1 MRSKVLCS
9 AVLTVAA
16 LATTAPAA
24 VTYSYVTDTPSVTKN
39 AGESFTV
46 HLYLRETVD
55 GGSASILTAENGL
68 LGAGVRV
75 TRNASAAAD
84 PTDLTDI
91 NPSTALS
98 GGPGTKDVAAGN
110 AGFSGSV
117 SLSATQGAQPVDLGG
132 GVSQVLLGTLDLV
145 AGLVPGEA
153 TTFTIAKLNA
163 SNGNTATFTNFYDLD
178 VARASAPA
186 YAAATPSIFTVTV
199 VPEPATLGLALL
211 ALPLLGRRRRRRRES

>member
-98 GGPGTKDVAAGN
+98 GRSHGDLCHRLSQRLNRWPPTAAVP
-110 AGFSGSV
+110 SV
-117 SLSATQGAQPVDLGG
+117 Q
-132 GVSQVLLGTLDLV
+132 
-145 AGLVPGEA
+145 
-153 TTFTIAKLNA
+153 
-163 SNGNTATFTNFYDLD
+163 
-178 VARASAPA
+178 
-186 YAAATPSIFTVTV
+186 V
-199 VPEPATLGLALL
+199 VPLARRPSRAPWLLL
-211 ALPLLGRRRRRRRES
+211 APLKPAEHPALR